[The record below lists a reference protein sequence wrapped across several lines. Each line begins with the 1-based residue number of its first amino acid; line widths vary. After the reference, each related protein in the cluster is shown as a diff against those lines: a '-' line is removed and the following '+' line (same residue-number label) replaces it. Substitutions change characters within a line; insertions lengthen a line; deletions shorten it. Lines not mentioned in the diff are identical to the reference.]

1 MGDFYLMGFGFFVVV
16 VGAWLIRREWMNL
29 LNFQF
34 NHLKS
39 LLQILNYNFKTSG
52 LIHDRTRNTM
62 DQEKITE
69 SKQRVKKNIA
79 IQS

>member
-1 MGDFYLMGFGFFVVV
+1 
-16 VGAWLIRREWMNL
+16 MNL

>member
-1 MGDFYLMGFGFFVVV
+1 
-16 VGAWLIRREWMNL
+16 MNL

-52 LIHDRTRNTM
+52 LIHDCTRNTM